1 MRTALVWTLTVVSAA
16 LFVLAGTLK
25 LTGVEME
32 VQLFATIGVGQ
43 WFRYLTGL
51 LEISG
56 AVGLFVP
63 ALAPYAALMLA
74 VVMSGAVTTHLFI
87 VGGSPVAA
95 ACLLASTLTIAW
107 LRRERISS
115 ARALAV

>member
-1 MRTALVWTLTVVSAA
+1 MRTIFLWTLTVASAA

-25 LTGVEME
+25 LAGVEME
-32 VQLFATIGVGQ
+32 VQLFATIGIGQ

-56 AVGLFVP
+56 SIGLFVP

-74 VVMSGAVTTHLFI
+74 VVMSGAVMTHLFV
-87 VGGSPVAA
+87 VGGSPVAPV
-95 ACLLASTLTIAW
+95 CLLASTLTIAW

>member
-1 MRTALVWTLTVVSAA
+1 MRTVFLWVLTVASAA

-25 LTGVEME
+25 LAGVDME
-32 VQLFATIGVGQ
+32 VQLFATIGIGQ

-63 ALAPYAALMLA
+63 ALASYAALMLA
-74 VVMSGAVTTHLFI
+74 VVMSGAVMTDLFI
-87 VGGSPVAA
+87 AHESPVAA

-115 ARALAV
+115 ARAVAV